1 MKKILTLLFLISG
14 LSFSN
19 TCKWVSDPDT
29 ATQKYISVIKKYNLT
44 DKIYCDDEGDLMTYW
59 TGDEDEGELEY
70 IEIGFNLDDIDIDST
85 PYKEF
90 INLYEKFAPTLKV
103 FDEVKLLNDEKP
115 DYVAFR
121 TYVRDSKTNE
131 RVMLFKLEKDM
142 ETGKNTLYY
151 NSEFFENSKEFIDY
165 ANKLDNFYP
174 TDDVIY

>member
-14 LSFSN
+14 LSFAN

-29 ATQKYISVIKKYNLT
+29 ATQKYISVIKKYNLI

-59 TGDEDEGELEY
+59 TEDEDELAT

-85 PYKEF
+85 PYKDF
-90 INLYEKFAPTLKV
+90 IALHEKFAPTLKV
-103 FDEVKLLNDEKP
+103 FDEVKLSNNEKP

-131 RVMLFKLEKDM
+131 HIMLFKLEKDM

-151 NSEFFENSKEFIDY
+151 NSDFFENSKEFIDY
-165 ANKLDNFYP
+165 ANKKDNFYP

>member
-14 LSFSN
+14 LSFAN
-19 TCKWVSDPDT
+19 TCKWVSDPDA
-29 ATQKYISVIKKYNLT
+29 ATQKYISVIKKYNLI

-59 TGDEDEGELEY
+59 TEDEDELAS
-70 IEIGFNLDDIDIDST
+70 IEIGFDLDDIDLDST
-85 PYKEF
+85 PYKDF

-121 TYVRDSKTNE
+121 TYVHDSKTNN
-131 RVMLFKLEKDM
+131 RIMLFKLEKDM

-165 ANKLDNFYP
+165 ANKIDNFYP
-174 TDDVIY
+174 TEDIIY